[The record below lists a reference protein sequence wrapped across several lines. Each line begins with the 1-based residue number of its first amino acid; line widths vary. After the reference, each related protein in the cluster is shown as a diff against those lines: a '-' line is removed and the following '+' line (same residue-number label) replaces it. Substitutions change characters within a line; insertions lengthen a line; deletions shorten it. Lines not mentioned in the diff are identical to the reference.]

1 MTEKNT
7 KTIGEQLEQKREP
20 YWDYMAHRLRET
32 RGAFIA
38 TNEDMWK
45 QEVAQMQKSI
55 HDLQMRVIK
64 HNERIHELEHKIKI
78 LGGDPKQLEMRF

>member
-20 YWDYMAHRLRET
+20 YWDYMARRLRET

-78 LGGDPKQLEMRF
+78 FGGDTKQLEMRF

>member
-20 YWDYMAHRLRET
+20 YWDYMARRLRET

-64 HNERIHELEHKIKI
+64 HNERKHELEHKIKI
-78 LGGDPKQLEMRF
+78 FGGDTKQLEMRF